1 MPQSLPATA
10 LIIQD
15 FSLLGNIS
23 TAAAVPVAAAF
34 GLTTAVLPVT
44 LLSTQT
50 EGFNIPEKL
59 DLTDWLSAVAN
70 HWSREELMSFEIIQI
85 GYLGSET
92 AIEFTSKILDLS
104 QGTRIVVD
112 PVFADQGKQ
121 YPGLEKGYAQL
132 LNPILKKA
140 DVITPN
146 VTELGELVDRKL
158 PFQSSFEELAR
169 IVQMLEIRFQDDFK
183 VVVTGVEVDD
193 QIGVFFTDPSSSDG
207 YRFIGHHKIA
217 GHFYGAGDFF
227 AATLSGEL
235 SRSLEFT
242 EAVKQA
248 VDITSMAIDETSQLP
263 REWRK
268 FGLKFTTALD
278 EIIRRSAGRQ

>member
-1 MPQSLPATA
+1 MRQSLPNTA

-92 AIEFTSKILDLS
+92 AIEFISKILDLA

-146 VTELGELVDRKL
+146 VTELEELVDREL
-158 PFQSSFEELAR
+158 SFQSSFEELVR
-169 IVQMLEIRFQDDFK
+169 IVQMLEIRFQHNVK
-183 VVVTGVEVDD
+183 VVVTGVELDD
-193 QIGVFFTDPSSSDG
+193 QIGVLFTDPSSSDG

>member
-1 MPQSLPATA
+1 MPQSLPATT

-23 TAAAVPVAAAF
+23 TAAALPVAAAF
-34 GLTTAVLPVT
+34 GLTTAILPVT

-50 EGFNIPEKL
+50 EGFDKPKKL
-59 DLTDWLSAVAN
+59 DLTNWLNDVVN
-70 HWSREELMSFEIIQI
+70 HWSQEELMSFETIQI
-85 GYLGSET
+85 GYLGSEA
-92 AIEFTSKILDLS
+92 AIEFASKILDLA

-112 PVFADQGKQ
+112 PVFADQGEQ
-121 YPGLEKGYAQL
+121 YPGLDKGYAKL
-132 LNPILKKA
+132 LDPILKKA

-158 PFQSSFEELAR
+158 SFQSSFEELAR
-169 IVQMLEIRFQDDFK
+169 IVQMLETRFQHDVK
-183 VVVTGVEVDD
+183 VVVTGIEFDD
-193 QIGVFFTDPSSSDG
+193 QIGVFFTDPVSSDG

-235 SRSLEFT
+235 SRSIEFT
-242 EAVKQA
+242 EAVQQA
-248 VDITSMAIDETSQLP
+248 VDITLMAINETSQLP